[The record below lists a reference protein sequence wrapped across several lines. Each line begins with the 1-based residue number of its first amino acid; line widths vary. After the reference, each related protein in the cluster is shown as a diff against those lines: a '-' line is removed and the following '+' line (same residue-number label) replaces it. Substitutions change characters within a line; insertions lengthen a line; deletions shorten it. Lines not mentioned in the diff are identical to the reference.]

1 MASHVLS
8 INIRSIRHFSSTTK
22 RFQKLEL
29 VKNVKKNN
37 VQHVTLHSPKTRN
50 AMSMEMLTELSA
62 VFQEVNSS
70 PDTRCVLIS
79 ASGNVF
85 SAGHNLKELTAEKGT
100 THHKTVFSTCTKF
113 MELLVNCPVP
123 IVAKVDGVA
132 AAAGCQL
139 VAMCDIV
146 LASSRSSFS
155 TPGITRGL
163 FCSTPGVAVARAV
176 PAKTAAL
183 MLYTGLPITAEIAL
197 ATGLVS
203 KVVPHDQLDEETEL
217 VLQSICE
224 KSLPVIRLGKQF
236 FNQQVKL
243 DILEAYRKGEDVMVN
258 NLKLMDA
265 QEGIS
270 SFVEK
275 RKPRFEDH

>member
-1 MASHVLS
+1 MASGVLS
-8 INIRSIRHFSSTTK
+8 INRCSVRHFSSIS
-22 RFQKLEL
+22 RCFQKFEL
-29 VKNVKKNN
+29 VKNVRKDD
-37 VQHVTLHSPKTRN
+37 VQHITLDSPKTRN
-50 AMSMEMLTELSA
+50 AMSLEMLSELSA
-62 VFQEVNSS
+62 AFQEVNRSS
-70 PDTRCVLIS
+70 DIRCVLLS
-79 ASGNVF
+79 SSGKVF
-85 SAGHNLKELTAEKGT
+85 SAGHNLKELTKERGT
-100 THHKTVFSTCTKF
+100 THHKTVFSACTEF

-146 LASSRSSFS
+146 LASSRSLFS
-155 TPGITRGL
+155 TPGVSLGL

-176 PAKTAAL
+176 PAKTASL
-183 MLYTGLPITAEIAL
+183 MLYTGQPITADTAL
-197 ATGLVS
+197 TAGLVS
-203 KVVPHDQLDEETEL
+203 KIVPHDQLDEETDQ

-224 KSLPVIRLGKQF
+224 KSIPVIRLGKQF

-243 DILEAYRKGEDVMVN
+243 DILDAYRKGEDVMVN